1 MAASVGNETGHSL
14 LIMLLLMQTAS
25 TNARLPRRNQTLVSV
40 FGVAPRR
47 IGGTEM
53 FARELSSQLGEQGWK
68 SVLCFLSEPA
78 GEVRRFLDLP
88 NVSFETLPDSTNGN
102 WRARRH
108 LGQIIRK
115 HKPDIVHLHFVSF
128 LTLYPWIARLR
139 SARKVFFT
147 DHHSRPE
154 GYIQRR
160 AAMWKRAAAR
170 LIGGP
175 LTKVICVSNYGYR
188 CMTEIGLL
196 PRSRFEMI
204 YNGVDVSRVNA
215 NPDLAKAFRRR
226 FSIPDERAIVTQ
238 VSWMIPE
245 KGISDFLEMARRVN
259 SQREDVQFVLVGD
272 GAYREAYMNEAAAL
286 GLGDRVTFTGMIDD
300 PFGEGVFQA
309 ADVVCQFS
317 RWEEVFGWMIAE
329 AMAHAKPVVA
339 TRVGGIPE
347 LIADGASGFL
357 VDRGDIE
364 SMSKRM
370 LDLLTDRT
378 MRLRLGQSAQN
389 TVQMKFN
396 LRRNVGQLVQSYG
409 LKAPGVE
416 VLNVALPNG
425 RASDTRKA
433 TKIDPLLVLEEKS

>member
-1 MAASVGNETGHSL
+1 
-14 LIMLLLMQTAS
+14 MQTLS
-25 TNARLPRRNQTLVSV
+25 TNGRLSRRNQTLVSV

-53 FARELSSQLGEQGWK
+53 FARELSLQLAAQGWK

-78 GEVRRFLDLP
+78 GEVRRFLNLS

-102 WRARRH
+102 WQARRN
-108 LGQIIRK
+108 LRRIIGK
-115 HKPDIVHLHFVSF
+115 HKPEIVHLHFVSF
-128 LTLYPWIARLR
+128 LTLYPWIARLK
-139 SARKVFFT
+139 SAKKVFFT

-154 GYIQRR
+154 GYVKRR
-160 AAMWKRAAAR
+160 ASMWKRAAAR
-170 LIGGP
+170 MIGRP

-188 CMTEIGLL
+188 CMTEIDLL

-204 YNGVDVSRVNA
+204 YTGVDVSRVNA
-215 NPDLAKAFRRR
+215 NPDSAKAFRRR

-245 KGISDFLEMARRVN
+245 KGISDFLEMARRVK

-272 GAYREAYMNEAAAL
+272 GAYREAYVNEAAAL
-286 GLGDRVTFTGMIDD
+286 GLGDRITFTGMIDD

-347 LIADGASGFL
+347 LIVDGASGFL
-357 VDRGDIE
+357 VDRGDVE
-364 SMSKRM
+364 SMSKRV
-370 LDLLTDRT
+370 LELL
-378 MRLRLGQSAQN
+378 GASAKRSPVGEAARQ
-389 TVQMKFN
+389 TVQAKFN
-396 LRRNVGQLVQSYG
+396 LQANVSQLIQSYG
-409 LKAPGVE
+409 VIPQT
-416 VLNVALPNG
+416 
-425 RASDTRKA
+425 ASANKHSESSRICAMTHDRNSNQ
-433 TKIDPLLVLEEKS
+433 IDPLLVLEEKSSPS

>member
-1 MAASVGNETGHSL
+1 MHT
-14 LIMLLLMQTAS
+14 TS
-25 TNARLPRRNQTLVSV
+25 TNGRFPRRNQTLVSV
-40 FGVAPRR
+40 FGVEPRR

-53 FARELSSQLGEQGWK
+53 FARELSLQLGEQGWK
-68 SVLCFLSEPA
+68 SVLCFLSEPS

-102 WRARRH
+102 RQARRH
-108 LGQIIRK
+108 LKRIIGE
-115 HKPDIVHLHFVSF
+115 HKPEIVHLHFVSF

-139 SARKVFFT
+139 SAKKVFFT

-154 GYIQRR
+154 GYVQRR
-160 AAMWKRAAAR
+160 RSMWKRVAAR
-170 LIGGP
+170 LIGYP

-188 CMTEIGLL
+188 CMTEIDLL

-204 YNGVDVSRVNA
+204 YNGVDVSRVNS
-215 NPDLAKAFRRR
+215 NLDLAQAFRRR

-272 GAYREAYMNEAAAL
+272 GAYREAYMNEAAAM
-286 GLGDRVTFTGMIDD
+286 GLGDRITFTGMIDD

-347 LIADGASGFL
+347 LIVDGVSGFL
-357 VDRGDIE
+357 VERGDIE
-364 SMSKRM
+364 SMSKRVLEL
-370 LDLLTDRT
+370 LDASTKPSSMGDAAR
-378 MRLRLGQSAQN
+378 Q
-389 TVQMKFN
+389 TVQAKFN
-396 LRRNVGQLVQSYG
+396 LQTNVSQLIESYG
-409 LKAPGVE
+409 VRVSEARPLARAGLE

-425 RASDTRKA
+425 RASDTRNS
-433 TKIDPLLVLEEKS
+433 TQIDPLLVLEEKS